1 METKSPQKSAQ
12 DQSPSIAA
20 SSRISNFHL
29 NDGAK
34 WGDYGA
40 RRHMA
45 EVEGR
50 ITHAIP
56 TYIGTWSPNYPTTG
70 LFEMFVEKRV
80 GVRISG
86 TIKDVIGTASF
97 DGIIRSNT
105 VHDGIIGATTIHFSK
120 QYDQDAILI
129 GGEKNPIHYKGK
141 QKDGRT
147 IGTYTFESDKTDI
160 RPFWMYE
167 FEKVAGS
174 VYQLLRADKT
184 L

>member
-1 METKSPQKSAQ
+1 
-12 DQSPSIAA
+12 
-20 SSRISNFHL
+20 
-29 NDGAK
+29 
-34 WGDYGA
+34 
-40 RRHMA
+40 MA

-97 DGIIRSNT
+97 DGIIRGS
-105 VHDGIIGATTIHFSK
+105 TISFSK

-141 QKDGRT
+141 QKDGRA
-147 IGTYTFESDKTDI
+147 IGTYTFESDRTEV

-167 FEKVAGS
+167 FERVAGS
-174 VYQLLRADKT
+174 MRQLLRADKT